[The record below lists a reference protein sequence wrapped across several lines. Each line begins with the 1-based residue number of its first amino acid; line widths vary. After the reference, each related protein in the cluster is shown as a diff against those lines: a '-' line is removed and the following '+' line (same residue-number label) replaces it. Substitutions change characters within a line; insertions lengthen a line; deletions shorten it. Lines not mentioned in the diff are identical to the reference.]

1 MLGKEKGNYSI
12 IFTGSRQPQ
21 LCITRYEN
29 RGTRRGLLCP
39 YLTCKITQL
48 NYPFRRKQTMS
59 EEIKNQ
65 VTPSEDIDI
74 LLLIE
79 RVTLFFRKYK
89 WVFIIAIIAG
99 VATGISIYR
108 SLPDVYKSRLIVHS
122 FLLTNQEE
130 IQIIETW
137 NELLGKH
144 EYAALAAIF
153 NCQEKTVSP
162 VKQIKGDEIQK
173 VFSTNNPN
181 GFLIE
186 VTVTDISILD
196 ELQPAI
202 VNGLEN
208 NDYVKE
214 RIALKKSTLVQ
225 AIEKTNRQIQNLDS
239 IKKRVEDIINRN
251 QNFPASSVT
260 DITAINTQLLEMNDK
275 LMGYKENLRFAN
287 SVQVLQGFSK
297 FKQPV
302 GPKLFVWLF
311 LGLVPFLSLA
321 YLYALIHSI
330 NEKLKKGQGK
340 DNYNFY

>member
-1 MLGKEKGNYSI
+1 
-12 IFTGSRQPQ
+12 
-21 LCITRYEN
+21 
-29 RGTRRGLLCP
+29 
-39 YLTCKITQL
+39 
-48 NYPFRRKQTMS
+48 MS
-59 EEIKNQ
+59 EETKNQ
-65 VTPSEDIDI
+65 VTPSDDIDI

-79 RVTLFFRKYK
+79 RVILFFRKYK
-89 WVFIIAIIAG
+89 WVFIIAIVAG
-99 VATGISIYR
+99 LITGISFYR
-108 SLPDVYKSRLIVHS
+108 SLPNVYKSRLIAHS

-130 IQIIETW
+130 IQIIENW
-137 NELLGKH
+137 SELLGKH

-153 NCQEKTVSP
+153 NCPEKILYP
-162 VKQIKGDEIQK
+162 LKQIKGDEIQK

-208 NDYVKE
+208 NEYVKE
-214 RIALKKSTLVQ
+214 RIALKKSNLAQV
-225 AIEKTNRQIQNLDS
+225 IEKTTTEIQKLDS
-239 IKKRVEDIINRN
+239 VKKRVEDIINRN
-251 QNFPASSVT
+251 RDFPSSSIR
-260 DITAINTQLLEMNDK
+260 DITTINTQLVEMNDK
-275 LMGYKENLRFAN
+275 LIGYKESLRFAN

-321 YLYALIHSI
+321 YVFALVHSI
-330 NEKLKKGQGK
+330 NEKLKNRAGRNKV
-340 DNYNFY
+340 YNSY